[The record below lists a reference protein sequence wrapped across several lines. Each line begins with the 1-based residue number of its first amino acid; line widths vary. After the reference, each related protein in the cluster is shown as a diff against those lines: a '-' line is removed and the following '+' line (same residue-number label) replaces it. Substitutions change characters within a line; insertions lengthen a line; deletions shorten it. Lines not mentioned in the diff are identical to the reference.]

1 MTVKTRIV
9 CQECRFWEYL
19 GEGETSL
26 GQCHRHAPRP
36 EAEDVMGDVP
46 THWPD
51 TDARDWCGEAVASD
65 PVFGAVEQREE
76 SRHLKSAELQE
87 IADGAWGDGPYVRG
101 KARDLLANRLSE
113 TEADKKTSDGEH
125 NG

>member
-1 MTVKTRIV
+1 MTVKGRIV
-9 CQECRFWEYL
+9 CQECRFWEYV

-36 EAEDVMGDVP
+36 EAEDVMGDAP

-65 PVFGAVEQREE
+65 PVFGAVEQQEEREHV
-76 SRHLKSAELQE
+76 RRAELEE
-87 IADGAWGDGPYVRG
+87 IADGALGDGPFRRG
-101 KARDLLANRLSE
+101 AARNILSSG
-113 TEADKKTSDGEH
+113 APFDG
-125 NG
+125 